1 MSNKRH
7 NDFLDNWGYI
17 SDVMQTI
24 EDAVFYKVVKTDE
37 FYKSGIPVYKCY
49 FLNEKMNKIITER
62 RAMLLKSKTT
72 DKEYY
77 MCEFQEHK
85 KPKFTPELQE
95 QIDTAFIRLQHK

>member
-1 MSNKRH
+1 
-7 NDFLDNWGYI
+7 
-17 SDVMQTI
+17 
-24 EDAVFYKVVKTDE
+24 
-37 FYKSGIPVYKCY
+37 
-49 FLNEKMNKIITER
+49 MNKIITER